1 MVEEKDKITLFGF
14 TSFFVTLMS
23 SGFLGMGSYIM
34 FSITNIDSYISAI
47 IGTFLGIIPLL
58 IFSYIMKHSKN
69 KDIIDL
75 NMSLFGKVFGTII
88 NIILNLVILVMSIVS
103 LYNISQFVDI
113 QYMPETESI
122 YLKILILLPIAYAA
136 SKSIATITKISQIF
150 LFTKLGFVI
159 VTVIGL
165 LKSIDI
171 NFIYPIMQN
180 GIKEPIISSLMYVIF
195 LTYPL
200 FLLTIIPQNQ
210 VIKEKHQGKKILIM
224 FFVANLLVII
234 RFFLVTTILGEDI
247 IPMLRYPEYIILKK
261 FRLFSLVE
269 RVENILAL
277 YFVFS
282 NIMYQIV
289 SFYFIITSIKK
300 IKIFRKIKNEN
311 TLPYVLASI
320 ILFAATIIFTNTV
333 QAAYI
338 IRNYV
343 PYIIIFGI
351 FIPVILTLIAI
362 VIKNIK
368 SKKIHNVT

>member
-14 TSFFVTLMS
+14 TSFFITLMS
-23 SGFLGMGSYIM
+23 SGFLGMGSYII

-47 IGTFLGIIPLL
+47 LGTFLGIIPLL
-58 IFSYIMKHSKN
+58 LFSYIMKHSKN

-75 NMSLFGKVFGTII
+75 NMSLFGKAFGTII
-88 NIILNLVILVMSIVS
+88 NIILNLVILIMSIVS

-150 LFTKLGFVI
+150 LFTKFGFVI

-180 GIKEPIISSLMYVIF
+180 GIKEPVISALMYVIF

-234 RFFLVTTILGEDI
+234 RFFLVTTILGKDI

-343 PYIIIFGI
+343 PYIIVFGM
-351 FIPVILTLIAI
+351 FVPVILTLIAI

-368 SKKIHNVT
+368 SKK

>member
-224 FFVANLLVII
+224 FFVGNLLVII

-343 PYIIIFGI
+343 PYIIIFGM
-351 FIPVILTLIAI
+351 FVPVILTLIAI